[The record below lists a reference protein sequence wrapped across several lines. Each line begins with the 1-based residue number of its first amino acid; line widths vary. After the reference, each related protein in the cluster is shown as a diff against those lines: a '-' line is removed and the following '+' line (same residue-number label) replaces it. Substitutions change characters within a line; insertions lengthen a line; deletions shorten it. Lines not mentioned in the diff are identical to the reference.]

1 MRRVVALGGLM
12 AVASAFGLSLLPKVS
27 TTSQE
32 EPRVI
37 TIASAVATPSLRFPL
52 LAGGTERARGWV
64 PLAKREQSYP
74 HTVPLAKRGEPHG
87 GGRLVNPERAI
98 GITPAFE
105 KPLLKVP
112 PARRGNRA
120 GARLGS
126 PREAGA
132 TLPTR
137 GSPREAGA
145 TLPTH
150 GSPREAGATL
160 PTRGSPRE
168 AGATLPTRG
177 SPREAGG
184 TLRRGG
190 ANNESRSK
198 DQMSRLTI
206 ETVPSPSETVP
217 SPSET
222 VPSPIE
228 TLQSPITTVQSGNP
242 TAQPS
247 KSHTL
252 GVVLD
257 YPASDLAA
265 QLSQL
270 KAQGVQ
276 EVVLRLEAL
285 PSREAWQSLLETA
298 EASGLEWR
306 LWLANLPR
314 TEGWTV
320 APERYRM
327 AGNTDGVYTLA
338 VPDATRLLLA
348 VSPRETP
355 YLRLSSVL
363 ELSNGRAVSAIG
375 DTAESV
381 LLLYPLRK
389 DALPDLWD
397 GWDAYRDALLQLLTH
412 RAPKQGFR
420 GWLLHSDWDIL
431 SVSTL
436 PTSPLAQAEWQAYL
450 KTRYPDLTE
459 LERAWDASTKLER
472 HEQAARLM
480 PLWREGRGLPHLVA
494 PDDSVKPQELDANRS
509 RFWDD
514 WRAFLGERWRILLA
528 GLREMLTRHTPNAE
542 FTVLQTAPDP
552 AELPTP
558 DAFADPQLPTGW
570 HLPAAQRDQWRMQL
584 LLETL
589 RRERTLEPLTTLILE
604 WAGDAERAG
613 MFQTFAREMGIE
625 RVYWRGSVPEDAWRT
640 LAQTD
645 AAPDAPSLQ
654 PFPATLWGL
663 TEIRRYRSG
672 WWVPSAQPDLQP
684 LLWGFEIHGF
694 QKATEV
700 RTLDAQGK
708 LDITRQLELCLWVD
722 EGEREITLRRFER
735 APLTA
740 FDLNG
745 QAVRLDV
752 RGDRVRLRVGVTPV
766 RIRGFQSEPICETSV
781 EAWTARVADLVK
793 RGNPSGQ
800 DARVLKFNFDN
811 AVSLYRRNPSQG
823 FALLRANWFEFERA
837 FQPYRWIEAENA
849 RQHEFGTVRRDPA
862 MSGGATLWLNTRL
875 PIESASATYAV
886 SLREAQAY
894 TLWLAVRGVP
904 SGSVDWQ
911 VVAAGEAEATPVA
924 EGTAIL
930 SAERAVARY
939 ADQCY
944 WLPLGTATLKAGEY
958 RLTLRWKPSASQP
971 PHYAEWDAILIAPP
985 SVQPKHILPPTY

>member
-1 MRRVVALGGLM
+1 MRRYLAVCGLM
-12 AVASAFGLSLLPKVS
+12 IWVGVVFAL
-27 TTSQE
+27 
-32 EPRVI
+32 
-37 TIASAVATPSLRFPL
+37 TPSPSP
-52 LAGGTERARGWV
+52 TKWARGAAIALTPSPSPTKW
-64 PLAKREQSYP
+64 A
-74 HTVPLAKRGEPHG
+74 RGAAIALTPSPSPTKWARGAAIALTPSPSPTKWARGADSPSPNSLGEGDKG
-87 GGRLVNPERAI
+87 GEGKSVI
-98 GITPAFE
+98 
-105 KPLLKVP
+105 
-112 PARRGNRA
+112 
-120 GARLGS
+120 S
-126 PREAGA
+126 P
-132 TLPTR
+132 
-137 GSPREAGA
+137 SP
-145 TLPTH
+145 
-150 GSPREAGATL
+150 
-160 PTRGSPRE
+160 
-168 AGATLPTRG
+168 
-177 SPREAGG
+177 
-184 TLRRGG
+184 
-190 ANNESRSK
+190 
-198 DQMSRLTI
+198 I

-217 SPSET
+217 T
-222 VPSPIE
+222 TIE
-228 TLQSPITTVQSGNP
+228 TLRSAIATIQSGNATP
-242 TAQPS
+242 QPS

-252 GVVLD
+252 GIVLD
-257 YPASDLAA
+257 YPAGDLAA

-276 EVVLRLEAL
+276 EVVIRLDAL

-298 EASGLEWR
+298 EASGLDWR
-306 LWLANLPR
+306 VWLASLPR
-314 TEGWTV
+314 TDGWTI

-327 AGNTDGVYTLA
+327 AGNADGVYTLIA
-338 VPDATRLLLA
+338 PDATRLLLA

-355 YLRLSSVL
+355 YLRLSSLL

-389 DALPDLWD
+389 DAMPDLWE
-397 GWDAYRDALLQLLTH
+397 GWDAYRDALLHLLTH

-420 GWLLHSDWDIL
+420 GWLLQSDWDIL

-459 LERAWDASTKLER
+459 LERAWDTSTKLER

-480 PLWREGRGLPHLVA
+480 PLWREGRGLPYLVA
-494 PDDSVKPQELDANRS
+494 PDESVKPQELDPNRS

-514 WRAFLGERWRILLA
+514 WRAFLTERWRILLA

-552 AELPTP
+552 AELPLP
-558 DAFADPQLPTGW
+558 DAFADPQLPLGW
-570 HLPAAQRDQWRMQL
+570 YLSAARRDQWRMQL

-589 RRERTLEPLTTLILE
+589 RRERTLEPLSTLIAE
-604 WAGDAERAG
+604 WAADDAERAS

-625 RVYWRGSVPEDAWRT
+625 RVYWCGRVPEEAWRT
-640 LAQTD
+640 LLQTD
-645 AAPDAPSLQ
+645 TAPDAPALQ

-672 WWVPSAQPDLQP
+672 WWVPSVQPDLQP

-722 EGEREITLRRFER
+722 EGEREITLRRFDR

-752 RGDRVRLRVGVTPV
+752 RGDRVRLRISATPV

-781 EAWTARVADLVK
+781 EAWTVRVADLFK

-800 DARVLKFNFDN
+800 DAQVLKFNFDN
-811 AVSLYRRNPSQG
+811 ALSIYRRNPSQG
-823 FALLRANWFEFERA
+823 FALLRTNWFEFERA
-837 FQPYRWIEAENA
+837 FQPYRWIEAESA

-862 MSGGATLWLNTRL
+862 LSGGATLWLNTPM
-875 PIESASATYAV
+875 PIESASATYAF

-904 SGSVDWQ
+904 SGSVEWQ
-911 VVAAGEAEATPVA
+911 IAPAGEAEATAPA
-924 EGTAIL
+924 EGTAVL

-944 WLPLGTATLKAGEY
+944 WLQLGVATLKAGEY
-958 RLTLRWKPSASQP
+958 RLTLRWKPNAPQP

>member
-1 MRRVVALGGLM
+1 MRRVFALYGLM

-52 LAGGTERARGWV
+52 RAGGTERARGSV
-64 PLAKREQSYP
+64 PLAKREQPYP

-87 GGRLVNPERAI
+87 GRELMTSERAI
-98 GITPAFE
+98 DMTPAYE
-105 KPLLKVP
+105 NPLLKVP
-112 PARRGNRA
+112 PASRGNRT
-120 GARLGS
+120 GARL
-126 PREAGA
+126 
-132 TLPTR
+132 
-137 GSPREAGA
+137 
-145 TLPTH
+145 
-150 GSPREAGATL
+150 
-160 PTRGSPRE
+160 
-168 AGATLPTRG
+168 G

-198 DQMSRLTI
+198 DRMPRLTI
-206 ETVPSPSETVP
+206 ATVPSTIETIPSPSETVL
-217 SPSET
+217 ST
-222 VPSPIE
+222 IE
-228 TLQSPITTVQSGNP
+228 TLRSAIATIQSGNATP
-242 TAQPS
+242 QPS
-247 KSHTL
+247 KSHIL

-257 YPASDLAA
+257 YPAGDLAA
-265 QLSQL
+265 QLSHL

-276 EVVLRLEAL
+276 EVVIRLEAL

-298 EASGLEWR
+298 EASGLDWR

-314 TEGWTV
+314 TDGWTI

-327 AGNTDGVYTLA
+327 AGNADGVYTLM

-355 YLRLSSVL
+355 YLRLSSLL
-363 ELSNGRAVSAIG
+363 ELSNGRAGIAIG

-389 DALPDLWD
+389 DAMPDLWE
-397 GWDAYRDALLQLLTH
+397 GWDAYRDALLHLLTH

-420 GWLLHSDWDIL
+420 GWLLQSDWDIL

-436 PTSPLAQAEWQAYL
+436 PTSPLAQAEWLAYL

-459 LERAWDASTKLER
+459 LERAWDTSTKLER

-480 PLWREGRGLPHLVA
+480 PLWREGRGLPYLVA
-494 PDDSVKPQELDANRS
+494 PDESVKPQELDPNRS

-514 WRAFLGERWRILLA
+514 WRAFLAERWRVLLA
-528 GLREMLTRHTPNAE
+528 GLRTMLTRHTPNAE

-552 AELPTP
+552 AELPLP
-558 DAFADPQLPTGW
+558 DAFADPQLPLGW
-570 HLPAAQRDQWRMQL
+570 YLPAARRDLWRTQL

-589 RRERTLEPLTTLILE
+589 RRERTLEPLTMLIAE
-604 WAGDAERAG
+604 WSADDAERAS
-613 MFQTFAREMGIE
+613 MFQTFTREMGIE
-625 RVYWRGSVPEDAWRT
+625 RVYWRGRVPEEAWRT
-640 LAQTD
+640 LTQTD
-645 AAPDAPSLQ
+645 APPDAPALQ

-672 WWVPSAQPDLQP
+672 WWVPSVQPDLQP

-708 LDITRQLELCLWVD
+708 MDITRQLELCLWVD
-722 EGEREITLRRFER
+722 EGEREITLRRFDR

-745 QAVRLDV
+745 QAVPLNV

-766 RIRGFQSEPICETSV
+766 RIRGFQSEPICETSA
-781 EAWTARVADLVK
+781 EAWTVRVAELFK
-793 RGNPSGQ
+793 RGNPMGQ
-800 DARVLKFNFDN
+800 DAQVLKFNFDN
-811 AVSLYRRNPSQG
+811 ALSIYRRNPSQG
-823 FALLRANWFEFERA
+823 FALLRTNWFEFERA
-837 FQPYRWIEAENA
+837 FQPYRWIEAESA

-862 MSGGATLWLNTRL
+862 LSGGATLWLNTPM
-875 PIESASATYAV
+875 PIESASATYAF

-894 TLWLAVRGVP
+894 TLWLAVRGAP
-904 SGSVDWQ
+904 SGSVEWQ
-911 VVAAGEAEATPVA
+911 IAPASEAEATAPA
-924 EGTAIL
+924 EGTATL

-958 RLTLRWKPSASQP
+958 RLTLRWKPNAPQP
-971 PHYAEWDAILIAPP
+971 PHYTEWDAILIAPP
-985 SVQPKHILPPTY
+985 GVQPKHILPPAY

>member
-1 MRRVVALGGLM
+1 M
-12 AVASAFGLSLLPKVS
+12 
-27 TTSQE
+27 TS
-32 EPRVI
+32 
-37 TIASAVATPSLRFPL
+37 
-52 LAGGTERARGWV
+52 
-64 PLAKREQSYP
+64 
-74 HTVPLAKRGEPHG
+74 
-87 GGRLVNPERAI
+87 ERAI
-98 GITPAFE
+98 DMTPAYE
-105 KPLLKVP
+105 NPLLKVP
-112 PARRGNRA
+112 PASRGNRT
-120 GARLGS
+120 GARL
-126 PREAGA
+126 
-132 TLPTR
+132 
-137 GSPREAGA
+137 
-145 TLPTH
+145 
-150 GSPREAGATL
+150 
-160 PTRGSPRE
+160 
-168 AGATLPTRG
+168 G

-184 TLRRGG
+184 TLRRGVD
-190 ANNESRSK
+190 NKPRSK
-198 DQMSRLTI
+198 DRMPRLTIATVPSTI

-217 SPSET
+217 ST
-222 VPSPIE
+222 IE
-228 TLQSPITTVQSGNP
+228 TLRSAIATIQSGNATP
-242 TAQPS
+242 QPS

-257 YPASDLAA
+257 YPAGDLAA

-276 EVVLRLEAL
+276 EVVIRLDAL

-314 TEGWTV
+314 TDGWTI

-327 AGNTDGVYTLA
+327 AGNADGVYTLM

-355 YLRLSSVL
+355 YLRLSSLL
-363 ELSNGRAVSAIG
+363 ELSNGRAGIAIG

-389 DALPDLWD
+389 DAMPDLWE
-397 GWDAYRDALLQLLTH
+397 GWDAYRDALLHLLTH

-420 GWLLHSDWDIL
+420 GWLLQSDWDIL

-436 PTSPLAQAEWQAYL
+436 PTSPLAQAEWLAYL

-459 LERAWDASTKLER
+459 LERAWDTSTKLER

-480 PLWREGRGLPHLVA
+480 PLWREGRGLPYLVA
-494 PDDSVKPQELDANRS
+494 PDESVKPQELDPNRS

-514 WRAFLGERWRILLA
+514 WRAFLTERWRVLLA
-528 GLREMLTRHTPNAE
+528 GLRTMLTRHTPNAE

-552 AELPTP
+552 AELPLP
-558 DAFADPQLPTGW
+558 DAFADPQLPLGW
-570 HLPAAQRDQWRMQL
+570 YLPAARRDLWRMQL

-589 RRERTLEPLTTLILE
+589 RRERTLEPLSTLIAE
-604 WAGDAERAG
+604 WAADDAERAS

-625 RVYWRGSVPEDAWRT
+625 RVYWCGRVPEEAWRT
-640 LAQTD
+640 LLQTD
-645 AAPDAPSLQ
+645 TAPDAPALQ

-672 WWVPSAQPDLQP
+672 WWAPSAQPDLQP

-722 EGEREITLRRFER
+722 EGEREITLRRFDR

-752 RGDRVRLRVGVTPV
+752 RGDRVRLRISATPV

-781 EAWTARVADLVK
+781 EAWTARVADLFK

-800 DARVLKFNFDN
+800 DAQVLKFNFDT
-811 AVSLYRRNPSQG
+811 ALSIYRRNPSQG
-823 FALLRANWFEFERA
+823 FALLRTNWFEFERA
-837 FQPYRWIEAENA
+837 FQPYRWIEAESA

-862 MSGGATLWLNTRL
+862 LSGGATLWLNTPM
-875 PIESASATYAV
+875 PIESASATYAF

-904 SGSVDWQ
+904 SGSVEWQ
-911 VVAAGEAEATPVA
+911 IAPAGEAEATAPA
-924 EGTAIL
+924 EGTAVL

-944 WLPLGTATLKAGEY
+944 WLQLGVATLKAGEY
-958 RLTLRWKPSASQP
+958 RLTLRWKPSAPQP

>member
-1 MRRVVALGGLM
+1 MRRVFALYGLM

-64 PLAKREQSYP
+64 LLAKREQPYP

-87 GGRLVNPERAI
+87 GGELMTSERAI
-98 GITPAFE
+98 DMTPAYE
-105 KPLLKVP
+105 NPLLKVP
-112 PARRGNRA
+112 PASRGNRT
-120 GARLGS
+120 GARL
-126 PREAGA
+126 
-132 TLPTR
+132 
-137 GSPREAGA
+137 
-145 TLPTH
+145 
-150 GSPREAGATL
+150 
-160 PTRGSPRE
+160 
-168 AGATLPTRG
+168 G

-198 DQMSRLTI
+198 DRMPRLTIATVPSTI

-217 SPSET
+217 ST
-222 VPSPIE
+222 IE
-228 TLQSPITTVQSGNP
+228 TLRSAIATVQSGNA

-257 YPASDLAA
+257 YPAGDLAA

-276 EVVLRLEAL
+276 EVVIRLDAL

-314 TEGWTV
+314 TEGWTI

-327 AGNTDGVYTLA
+327 AGNADGVYTLIA
-338 VPDATRLLLA
+338 PDATRLLLA

-355 YLRLSSVL
+355 YLRLSSLL
-363 ELSNGRAVSAIG
+363 ELSNGRAGIAIG

-389 DALPDLWD
+389 DAMPDLWE
-397 GWDAYRDALLQLLTH
+397 GWDAYRDALLHLLTH

-420 GWLLHSDWDIL
+420 GWLLQSDWDIL

-436 PTSPLAQAEWQAYL
+436 PTSPLAQAEWLAYL

-459 LERAWDASTKLER
+459 LERAWDTSTKLER

-480 PLWREGRGLPHLVA
+480 PLWREGRGLPYLVA
-494 PDDSVKPQELDANRS
+494 PDESVKPQELDPNRS

-514 WRAFLGERWRILLA
+514 WRAFLAERWRILLA
-528 GLREMLTRHTPNAE
+528 GLRTMLTRHTPNAE

-552 AELPTP
+552 AELPLP
-558 DAFADPQLPTGW
+558 DAFADPQLPLGW
-570 HLPAAQRDQWRMQL
+570 YLPAARRDLWRMQL

-589 RRERTLEPLTTLILE
+589 RRERTLEPLSTLIAE
-604 WAGDAERAG
+604 WAADDAERASL
-613 MFQTFAREMGIE
+613 FQTFTREMGIE
-625 RVYWRGSVPEDAWRT
+625 RVYWRGRVPEEAWRT
-640 LAQTD
+640 LTQTD
-645 AAPDAPSLQ
+645 APPDAPTLQ

-708 LDITRQLELCLWVD
+708 MDITRQLELCLWVD
-722 EGEREITLRRFER
+722 EGEREITLRRFDR

-745 QAVRLDV
+745 QAVPLNV
-752 RGDRVRLRVGVTPV
+752 RGDRVRLRVGATPV
-766 RIRGFQSEPICETSV
+766 RIRGFQSEPVCETSI
-781 EAWTARVADLVK
+781 EAWTARVAELFK
-793 RGNPSGQ
+793 RGNPMGQ
-800 DARVLKFNFDN
+800 DAQVLKFNFDN
-811 AVSLYRRNPSQG
+811 ALSIYRRNPSQG
-823 FALLRANWFEFERA
+823 FALLRTNWFEFERA
-837 FQPYRWIEAENA
+837 FQPYRWIEAESA

-862 MSGGATLWLNTRL
+862 LSGGATLWLNTPM
-875 PIESASATYAV
+875 PIESASATYAF

-904 SGSVDWQ
+904 SGSVEWQ
-911 VVAAGEAEATPVA
+911 IAPAGEAEATAPA
-924 EGTAIL
+924 EGTATL

-958 RLTLRWKPSASQP
+958 RLTLRWKPNAPQP
-971 PHYAEWDAILIAPP
+971 PHYTEWDAILIAPP
-985 SVQPKHILPPTY
+985 GVQPKHILPPAY

>member
-37 TIASAVATPSLRFPL
+37 AIASVVATPSLRFSL
-52 LAGGTERARGWV
+52 RAGGTEGARGWV
-64 PLAKREQSYP
+64 PLAKREQPYP

-87 GGRLVNPERAI
+87 GERLINPERAI

-105 KPLLKVP
+105 NPLLKVP

-126 PREAGA
+126 PCEAGA

-150 GSPREAGATL
+150 GSPREAG
-160 PTRGSPRE
+160 
-168 AGATLPTRG
+168 
-177 SPREAGG
+177 G
-184 TLRRGG
+184 TLRRGV

-217 SPSET
+217 ST
-222 VPSPIE
+222 IE
-228 TLQSPITTVQSGNP
+228 TLRLAIATIQSGNA
-242 TAQPS
+242 TTQPS

-276 EVVLRLEAL
+276 EVVLRLDAL

-327 AGNTDGVYTLA
+327 MGNTDGVYTLA

-420 GWLLHSDWDIL
+420 GWLLQSDWDIL

-459 LERAWDASTKLER
+459 LERAWDTSTKLER
-472 HEQAARLM
+472 HEQATRLM
-480 PLWREGRGLPHLVA
+480 PLWREGRGLPYLVA
-494 PDDSVKPQELDANRS
+494 PDESVKPQELDPNRS

-514 WRAFLGERWRILLA
+514 WRAFLAERWRVLLA
-528 GLREMLTRHTPNAE
+528 GLRTMLTRHTPNAE

-552 AELPTP
+552 AELPLP
-558 DAFADPQLPTGW
+558 DAFADPQLPLGW
-570 HLPAAQRDQWRMQL
+570 YLPAARRDQWRTQL

-589 RRERTLEPLTTLILE
+589 RRERTLEPLSTLIAE
-604 WAGDAERAG
+604 WAADDAERAS

-625 RVYWRGSVPEDAWRT
+625 RVYWCGRVPEEAWRT
-640 LAQTD
+640 LTQTD
-645 AAPDAPSLQ
+645 APPDAPTLQ

-672 WWVPSAQPDLQP
+672 WWAPSAQPDLQT

-752 RGDRVRLRVGVTPV
+752 RGDRVRLRVGATPV
-766 RIRGFQSEPICETSV
+766 RLRGFQSEPICETSV
-781 EAWTARVADLVK
+781 EAWTARVAELFK
-793 RGNPSGQ
+793 RGNPTGQ
-800 DARVLKFNFDN
+800 DAQVLKFNFDN
-811 AVSLYRRNPSQG
+811 ALSIYRRNPSQG
-823 FALLRANWFEFERA
+823 FPLLRANWFELERA

-904 SGSVDWQ
+904 SGSVEWQ

-944 WLPLGTATLKAGEY
+944 WLPLGMATLKAGEY
-958 RLTLRWKPSASQP
+958 RLTLRWKPSASQL

-985 SVQPKHILPPTY
+985 GVQPKHILPPTY

>member
-1 MRRVVALGGLM
+1 MRRVFALYGLM
-12 AVASAFGLSLLPKVS
+12 AVAVGVVFALAPS
-27 TTSQE
+27 
-32 EPRVI
+32 
-37 TIASAVATPSLRFPL
+37 PSLT
-52 LAGGTERARGWV
+52 AWERGVGA
-64 PLAKREQSYP
+64 
-74 HTVPLAKRGEPHG
+74 HG
-87 GGRLVNPERAI
+87 G
-98 GITPAFE
+98 
-105 KPLLKVP
+105 VP
-112 PARRGNRA
+112 FGV
-120 GARLGS
+120 S
-126 PREAGA
+126 
-132 TLPTR
+132 
-137 GSPREAGA
+137 
-145 TLPTH
+145 
-150 GSPREAGATL
+150 
-160 PTRGSPRE
+160 
-168 AGATLPTRG
+168 
-177 SPREAGG
+177 
-184 TLRRGG
+184 
-190 ANNESRSK
+190 
-198 DQMSRLTI
+198 
-206 ETVPSPSETVP
+206 PSPSEAF
-217 SPSET
+217 
-222 VPSPIE
+222 
-228 TLQSPITTVQSGNP
+228 QSGNP

-252 GVVLD
+252 GIVLD
-257 YPASDLAA
+257 YPAGDLAA

-276 EVVLRLEAL
+276 EVVIRLDAL

-298 EASGLEWR
+298 EASGLDWR

-314 TEGWTV
+314 TEGWTI

-327 AGNTDGVYTLA
+327 AGNADGVYTLA

-348 VSPRETP
+348 VSPREAP
-355 YLRLSSVL
+355 YLRLSSLL

-381 LLLYPLRK
+381 LLLYPLRR

-397 GWDAYRDALLQLLTH
+397 GWDAYRDTLLRLLMH

-420 GWLLHSDWDIL
+420 GWLLQSDWDIL

-459 LERAWDASTKLER
+459 LERAWDTSTKLER

-480 PLWREGRGLPHLVA
+480 PLWREGRGLPYLVA
-494 PDDSVKPQELDANRS
+494 PDESVKPQELDPNRS

-514 WRAFLGERWRILLA
+514 WRAFLAERWRILLA

-552 AELPTP
+552 AELPLP
-558 DAFADPQLPTGW
+558 DAFADPQLPLGW
-570 HLPAAQRDQWRMQL
+570 YLPAARRDLWRMQL

-589 RRERTLEPLTTLILE
+589 RRERTLEPLSTLIAE
-604 WAGDAERAG
+604 WAADDAERAS

-625 RVYWRGSVPEDAWRT
+625 RVYWRGRVPEEAWRT
-640 LAQTD
+640 LTQTD
-645 AAPDAPSLQ
+645 APPDAPALQ

-672 WWVPSAQPDLQP
+672 WWVPSVQPDLQP

-722 EGEREITLRRFER
+722 EGEREITLRRFDR

-745 QAVRLDV
+745 QAVPLNV

-781 EAWTARVADLVK
+781 EAWTARVAELFK
-793 RGNPSGQ
+793 RGNPAGQ
-800 DARVLKFNFDN
+800 DAQVLKFNFDN
-811 AVSLYRRNPSQG
+811 ALSLYRRNPLQG
-823 FALLRANWFEFERA
+823 FTLLRTNWFETERA
-837 FQPYRWIEAENA
+837 FQPYRWLEAESA
-849 RQHEFGTVRRDPA
+849 RQHDFGTVRRDPA
-862 MSGGATLWLNTRL
+862 MSGGATLWLNTPM
-875 PIESASATYAV
+875 PIEGASATYAI
-886 SLREAQAY
+886 SLHEAQTY
-894 TLWLAVRGVP
+894 MLWLAVRGAP
-904 SGSVDWQ
+904 SGSIEWQ
-911 VVAAGEAEATPVA
+911 VVPANDDAEAKPLA
-924 EGTAIL
+924 EGAAQL
-930 SAERAVARY
+930 SAERAVSRY

-958 RLTLRWKPSASQP
+958 RLTLRWKPNTPQP
-971 PHYAEWDAILIAPP
+971 PHYTEWDAILIAPP
-985 SVQPKHILPPTY
+985 GVQPKHILPPAY

>member
-1 MRRVVALGGLM
+1 MRRIFALCGLLIGVGVVFAL
-12 AVASAFGLSLLPKVS
+12 
-27 TTSQE
+27 
-32 EPRVI
+32 
-37 TIASAVATPSLRFPL
+37 TPSPSP
-52 LAGGTERARGWV
+52 TQWARGASIALTPNPSPTKWERGAAIAHTPSPSPTQWARGANSPSPNSLGEGDKGGEGKSV
-64 PLAKREQSYP
+64 ISPTPSE
-74 HTVPLAKRGEPHG
+74 TVPTTIE
-87 GGRLVNPERAI
+87 
-98 GITPAFE
+98 T
-105 KPLLKVP
+105 VP
-112 PARRGNRA
+112 SSTETVP
-120 GARLGS
+120 S
-126 PREAGA
+126 SMETVP
-132 TLPTR
+132 
-137 GSPREAGA
+137 S
-145 TLPTH
+145 
-150 GSPREAGATL
+150 S
-160 PTRGSPRE
+160 
-168 AGATLPTRG
+168 
-177 SPREAGG
+177 
-184 TLRRGG
+184 
-190 ANNESRSK
+190 
-198 DQMSRLTI
+198 I

-217 SPSET
+217 ST
-222 VPSPIE
+222 IE
-228 TLQSPITTVQSGNP
+228 TSRSAIATIQSGNA

-257 YPASDLAA
+257 YPAGDLAA

-276 EVVLRLEAL
+276 EVVIRLDAL

-306 LWLANLPR
+306 LWLASLPR
-314 TEGWTV
+314 TDGWTI

-327 AGNTDGVYTLA
+327 AGNADGVYTLIA
-338 VPDATRLLLA
+338 PDATRLMLA

-355 YLRLSSVL
+355 YLRLSSLL
-363 ELSNGRAVSAIG
+363 ELSNGRATTAIG

-389 DALPDLWD
+389 NAMPDLWD
-397 GWDAYRDALLQLLTH
+397 GWDAYRDALLHLLTH

-420 GWLLHSDWDIL
+420 GWLLQSDWDIL

-436 PTSPLAQAEWQAYL
+436 PTSPLAQAEWLAHL

-459 LERAWDASTKLER
+459 LERAWDTSTKLER
-472 HEQAARLM
+472 HEQATWLM
-480 PLWREGRGLPHLVA
+480 PLWREGRGLPYLVA
-494 PDDSVKPQELDANRS
+494 PDESVKPQELDPNRS

-514 WRAFLGERWRILLA
+514 WRAFLAERWRVLLA
-528 GLREMLTRHTPNAE
+528 GLRTMLTRHTPNAE

-552 AELPTP
+552 AELPLP
-558 DAFADPQLPTGW
+558 DAFADPQLPLGW
-570 HLPAAQRDQWRMQL
+570 YLPAARRDQWRTQL

-589 RRERTLEPLTTLILE
+589 RRERTLEPLSTLIAE
-604 WAGDAERAG
+604 WAADDAERASL
-613 MFQTFAREMGIE
+613 FQTFAREMGIE
-625 RVYWRGSVPEDAWRT
+625 RVYWRGRVPEEAWRT
-640 LAQTD
+640 LTQTD
-645 AAPDAPSLQ
+645 APPDAPTLQ

-672 WWVPSAQPDLQP
+672 WWAPSAQPDLQP

-722 EGEREITLRRFER
+722 EGEREITLRCFDR

-752 RGDRVRLRVGVTPV
+752 RGDRVRLRVGATPV
-766 RIRGFQSEPICETSV
+766 RIRGFQSEPICETSI
-781 EAWTARVADLVK
+781 EAWTARVGDLFK
-793 RGNPSGQ
+793 RGNPTGQ
-800 DARVLKFNFDN
+800 DAQVLKFNFDN
-811 AVSLYRRNPSQG
+811 ALGIYRRNPSQG
-823 FALLRANWFEFERA
+823 FALLRTNWFEFERA
-837 FQPYRWIEAENA
+837 FQPYRWIEAESA

-862 MSGGATLWLNTRL
+862 LSGAATLWLNTPM
-875 PIESASATYAV
+875 PIESASATYAF

-904 SGSVDWQ
+904 SGSVEWQ
-911 VVAAGEAEATPVA
+911 VAPAGEAEASATA
-924 EGTAIL
+924 EGTAML
-930 SAERAVARY
+930 LAERAVARY

-971 PHYAEWDAILIAPP
+971 PYYAEWDAILIAPP
-985 SVQPKHILPPTY
+985 SVQPKHILPPMY

>member
-1 MRRVVALGGLM
+1 MRRYLAVCGLAAVVGVVFALTPSPSPTQWARG
-12 AVASAFGLSLLPKVS
+12 A
-27 TTSQE
+27 
-32 EPRVI
+32 
-37 TIASAVATPSLRFPL
+37 TIALTPSPSP
-52 LAGGTERARGWV
+52 TQWARGADS
-64 PLAKREQSYP
+64 PSPNEL
-74 HTVPLAKRGEPHG
+74 GEGDKG
-87 GGRLVNPERAI
+87 GEGKSVI
-98 GITPAFE
+98 
-105 KPLLKVP
+105 
-112 PARRGNRA
+112 
-120 GARLGS
+120 S
-126 PREAGA
+126 P
-132 TLPTR
+132 T
-137 GSPREAGA
+137 
-145 TLPTH
+145 
-150 GSPREAGATL
+150 
-160 PTRGSPRE
+160 
-168 AGATLPTRG
+168 
-177 SPREAGG
+177 
-184 TLRRGG
+184 
-190 ANNESRSK
+190 
-198 DQMSRLTI
+198 TI

-217 SPSET
+217 TTIET
-222 VPSPIE
+222 VPTTIE
-228 TLQSPITTVQSGNP
+228 TLRSAIATIQSGNA

-252 GVVLD
+252 GIVLD

-276 EVVLRLEAL
+276 EVVLRLDAL

-306 LWLANLPR
+306 LWLANLSR
-314 TEGWTV
+314 TDGWTI

-327 AGNTDGVYTLA
+327 AGNADGVYTLM

-355 YLRLSSVL
+355 YLRLSSLL
-363 ELSNGRAVSAIG
+363 ELSNGRAGIAIG

-389 DALPDLWD
+389 DAMPDLWE
-397 GWDAYRDALLQLLTH
+397 GWDAYRDALLHLLTH

-420 GWLLHSDWDIL
+420 GWLLQSDWDIL

-436 PTSPLAQAEWQAYL
+436 PTSPLAQAEWLAYL

-459 LERAWDASTKLER
+459 LERAWDTSTKLER
-472 HEQAARLM
+472 HEQAVRLM
-480 PLWREGRGLPHLVA
+480 PLWREGRGLPYLVA
-494 PDDSVKPQELDANRS
+494 PDESVKPQELDPNRS

-514 WRAFLGERWRILLA
+514 WRAFLTERWRVLLA
-528 GLREMLTRHTPNAE
+528 GLRTMLTRHTPNAE

-552 AELPTP
+552 AELPLP
-558 DAFADPQLPTGW
+558 DAFADPQLPLGW
-570 HLPAAQRDQWRMQL
+570 YLSAARRDQWRTQL

-589 RRERTLEPLTTLILE
+589 RRERTLEPLSTLIAE
-604 WAGDAERAG
+604 WAADDAERAS
-613 MFQTFAREMGIE
+613 MFQTFTREMGIE
-625 RVYWRGSVPEDAWRT
+625 RVYWRGRVPEEAWRT
-640 LAQTD
+640 LTQTD
-645 AAPDAPSLQ
+645 APPDAPTLQ

-672 WWVPSAQPDLQP
+672 WWVPSVQPDLQP

-722 EGEREITLRRFER
+722 EGEREITLRRFDR

-752 RGDRVRLRVGVTPV
+752 RGDRVRLRISATPV

-781 EAWTARVADLVK
+781 EAWTARVADLFK

-800 DARVLKFNFDN
+800 DAQVLKFNFDN
-811 AVSLYRRNPSQG
+811 ALSIYRRNPSQG
-823 FALLRANWFEFERA
+823 FALLRTNWFEFERA
-837 FQPYRWIEAENA
+837 FQPYRWIEAESA

-862 MSGGATLWLNTRL
+862 LSGGATLWLNTPM
-875 PIESASATYAV
+875 PIESASATYAF

-904 SGSVDWQ
+904 SGSVEWQ
-911 VVAAGEAEATPVA
+911 IAPAGEAEATAPA
-924 EGTAIL
+924 EGTAVL

-944 WLPLGTATLKAGEY
+944 WLPLGVATLKAGEY
-958 RLTLRWKPSASQP
+958 RLTLRWKPSAPQP